1 MATSFTNNW
10 KNILDKLQ
18 SVFRDEFKGAMKV
31 YVGSSVDVGNQ
42 YLRIDPLGSALDSY
56 MSNSETREFSIA
68 ITYHFRDVNAKKTTL
83 DHVLRYVSRIES
95 LIHDNM
101 IMTLDKGT
109 DADST
114 KALNCRMDSCSLNQ
128 GDENEYIVAWNWK
141 CLHLGNV
148 S

>member
-10 KNILDKLQ
+10 KNILDKLEN
-18 SVFRDEFKGAMKV
+18 VFKTEFKGALKV
-31 YVGSSVDVGNQ
+31 YVGASVDAGNQ
-42 YLRIDPLGSALDSY
+42 YLRIDPVSSDLLEYG
-56 MSNSETREFSIA
+56 NSFEEREFSVA
-68 ITYHFRDVNAKKTTL
+68 ITYHFRDANVRTRAL
-83 DHVLRYVSRIES
+83 DHILRYASRIES

-114 KALNCRMDSCSLNQ
+114 KAINCRMDSCNLNQ
-128 GDENEYIVAWNWK
+128 GDENEYIVVWDWK
-141 CLHLGNV
+141 CLHVGNI